1 VRWIAPS
8 LVLSSLLASSTAL
21 TADWVHKQELELGYQ
36 SSMLTEDATFTRN
49 RFYGTAKHRTSAFS
63 TTSPTRW
70 TFDVAL
76 RGWVELGDWEQPE
89 AEPDIRALSL
99 SRADDHTDIQL
110 GFQQIA
116 WGETFGFPIADIVN
130 PRDLRDPYFFEMD
143 WIRRANFTANLQV
156 MFENLRLQ
164 AVATPIPRNNILPER
179 RSGFDPFPE
188 LLDGI
193 RLAPQRNFP
202 IDRWGQDG
210 EYGGRVGYLFDFG
223 LDVALLYLY
232 HWNRTPV
239 VELRFENFQ
248 PVLVPIQER
257 IHSAGLTFSKAFED
271 WVLRGDTIV
280 HFEEPL
286 IDELLGPSDRITH
299 VQSVLGADVTT
310 ETDWTFGGQ
319 VHYDHRDAAPQGSAP
334 RDADRQWI
342 SARIQKLLFDGDLE
356 PQVFAFV
363 GVDNSDRWVQPR
375 IDWHVMDPW
384 TVSLRADFVWGTTD
398 EDAGD
403 LGFYDERHRVMLWT
417 SLRL

>member
-1 VRWIAPS
+1 M
-8 LVLSSLLASSTAL
+8 LASSTASA
-21 TADWVHKQELELGYQ
+21 ADWVHKQELEFGYQ
-36 SSMLTEDATFTRN
+36 SSMLTEDGTFSRN
-49 RFYGTAKHRTSAFS
+49 RVYAFAKHRTSAYS
-63 TTSPTRW
+63 LTSPTRW
-70 TFDVAL
+70 TFDAAF
-76 RGWVELGDWEQPE
+76 RGWADYVDWEHPPE
-89 AEPDIRALSL
+89 LEPDIRALSL

-116 WGETFGFPIADIVN
+116 WGETFGFPIADVVN

-143 WIRRANFTANLQV
+143 WIRRANFTANVQV
-156 MFENLRLQ
+156 MFDNLRLQ
-164 AVATPIPRNNILPER
+164 AVATPVPRNNVLPER
-179 RSGFDPFPE
+179 GSAFDPFPE

-193 RLAPQRNFP
+193 PLAPQRSFP

-239 VELRFENFQ
+239 VELQLVNFQ
-248 PVLVPIQER
+248 PVLVPVQER
-257 IHSAGLTFSKAFED
+257 IHTAGLTFSKAFED
-271 WVLRGDTIV
+271 WVLRGDTVV

-286 IDELLGPSDRITH
+286 IDDQLGAPDRITH

-310 ETDWTFGGQ
+310 ETEWTFGGQ
-319 VHYDHRDAAPQGSAP
+319 VHYDHRDGAPPGAAP
-334 RDADRQWI
+334 RDANRQWV

-356 PQVFAFV
+356 PQIFAFV
-363 GVDNSDRWVQPR
+363 GLDNSDRWVQPR

-398 EDAGD
+398 DEDAGD